1 MHYKKQLSQGICLA
15 LLVTVASASL
25 AQVYRWKGADGK
37 FRYSDKPRAGAV
49 LIMEAK
55 PAVIEALSTP
65 GGYLKVG
72 DGATSISSNK
82 EQLEGAYIEDSEV
95 PEENNPLETEKKSS
109 SIRTVSP
116 MSEADQNRLRELSRK
131 HKKCASSRNRLN
143 KLKLQL
149 KQRKDA
155 PAKTLEYLNRSIVK
169 HNATVEKNCG

>member
-1 MHYKKQLSQGICLA
+1 MHYKKQLSQGICFA

-55 PAVIEALSTP
+55 PAVIDALSAP

-72 DGATSISSNK
+72 DSPPTSSSDK
-82 EQLEGAYIEDSEV
+82 EQLEGAYIEDSDA
-95 PEENNPLETEKKSS
+95 PEEDNSVEKEKKSS

-116 MSEADQNRLRELSRK
+116 MSEADQDRLRELSRK

-149 KQRKDA
+149 KQRQDA

-169 HNATVEKNCG
+169 YNATVEKNCG